1 MGLFSSRGFDCII
14 CFKNNLNAKFLCKIY
29 QRGLLPTVEDQFGS
43 GNTSW
48 KLQED
53 NDPKHRSKLAIEW
66 KSQHNIDVI
75 EWPSAS
81 PELAHMENV
90 WHILKMNIIKKIS
103 KHTDP

>member
-1 MGLFSSRGFDCII
+1 M
-14 CFKNNLNAKFLCKIY
+14 
-29 QRGLLPTVEDQFGS
+29 LPTVEDQFGS

-75 EWPSAS
+75 EWQSAS
-81 PELAHMENV
+81 HELAHMENV
-90 WHILKMNIIKKIS
+90 WHILKMNIRKKKYQNIQILS
-103 KHTDP
+103 FKYTKRMEEVAK